1 MIKGVSLEF
10 SQSLSNSISN
20 YARIIENPIN
30 LTAKNITIT
39 PDKNPEEEEEIKK
52 RPVRVEFVKSNLFQ
66 QDSYILDKK

>member
-1 MIKGVSLEF
+1 MIKGVSVEF

-39 PDKNPEEEEEIKK
+39 PDKNPEEEEIKK

>member
-39 PDKNPEEEEEIKK
+39 PDKNPEEEEIKK